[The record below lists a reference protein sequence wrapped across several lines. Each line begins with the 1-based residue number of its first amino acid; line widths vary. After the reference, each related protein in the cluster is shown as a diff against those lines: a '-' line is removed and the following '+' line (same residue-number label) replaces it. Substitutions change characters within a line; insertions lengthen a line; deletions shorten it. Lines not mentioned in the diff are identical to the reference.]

1 MHHACKKWV
10 HIEKILKKPNISFL
24 IKDSELLE
32 KTNEILDEISKVIK
46 KGFES
51 KPV

>member
-1 MHHACKKWV
+1 MEKK
-10 HIEKILKKPNISFL
+10 LNMSFL